1 MQSGLNQVFEMSRK
15 RSTINLYNIILINKL
30 SFILLF
36 ISSIQ
41 LTAKDVPILGST
53 ENDKLPVLARD
64 FTIPESW
71 QLLSAAQD
79 GEITQFSI
87 RGDWLTWIEKRL
99 DPTTVRDRARSY
111 FTGLYRKR
119 IDSNEIETLRAP
131 DYSNTWGDHFV
142 PGDNGIVSYDYRG
155 AYSQT
160 LYVPGQKPFAL
171 YNGDSYA
178 GTDTPIQIF
187 QDAMLCVSQKR
198 ICLIPFAGKLPDL
211 KRRIRLDILKKY
223 DASKTVL
230 FRDGKHILYTQEKRV
245 RIPSTKKF
253 RDSLSINEINLYDIE
268 SGKTIWKDKRIYPE
282 IIQALGLNNEYI
294 YYYVKCQ
301 HYKLNSAEKIF
312 RRALK
317 EPGKVEQIILQFHL
331 PYLTYVPYIA
341 DFGSERLL
349 CLIRR
354 KYKNRVRCFAAEID
368 FKIGTL
374 STFDIPLSLV
384 DERYDD
390 VMGELSDVAVV
401 KGTTNWPPRSY
412 YYIAP
417 NTLYMTGDAK
427 YSRLIAVFNDRIYL
441 VPKIK
446 TEKRSGLVWRP
457 ADK

>member
-1 MQSGLNQVFEMSRK
+1 MSRR
-15 RSTINLYNIILINKL
+15 RSTINLYNSILINKL

-41 LTAKDVPILGST
+41 LTATDASMLGSA
-53 ENDKLPVLARD
+53 ENYQLPVLARD

-71 QLLSAAQD
+71 QLLATAQD
-79 GEITQFSI
+79 GEIIQFSI

-99 DPTTVRDRARSY
+99 DPTTVKYRARSY

-119 IDSNEIETLRAP
+119 IDSNEIETLRAT
-131 DYSNTWGDHFV
+131 DYSDALGDHFV

-171 YNGDSYA
+171 YNGDSYS
-178 GTDTPIQIF
+178 GTDTPIKIYRDVMF
-187 QDAMLCVSQKR
+187 CVSQKR
-198 ICLIPFAGKLPDL
+198 IYIIPFAGKLPDF
-211 KRRIRLDILKKY
+211 KRRIRLEILKEY
-223 DASKTVL
+223 DDSKMH
-230 FRDGKHILYTQEKRV
+230 FSRDGKHILYTQEKRV
-245 RIPSTKKF
+245 RIPSTRKYPDF
-253 RDSLSINEINLYDIE
+253 LSINEINLYDIE

-282 IIQALGLNNEYI
+282 IVWALGFNNKYI

-301 HYKLNSAEKIF
+301 RYRVNSGEKVF
-312 RRALK
+312 RRSLK
-317 EPGKVEQIILQFHL
+317 EPGKAEQIILRFH
-331 PYLTYVPYIA
+331 VPYFVDIPDIV
-341 DFGSERLL
+341 DFSSERLL

-354 KYKNRVRCFAAEID
+354 EGKNGLRCFASEID
-368 FKIGTL
+368 FKNGLL

-390 VMGELSDVAVV
+390 AMEGLSDIAVV
-401 KGTTNWPPRSY
+401 KGTTNWPPRTY

-427 YSRLIAVFNDRIYL
+427 YSRLIVIFNDKIYL
-441 VPKIK
+441 VPKVK
-446 TEKRSGLVWRP
+446 TEKLAGSGWRP
-457 ADK
+457 ADKEH